1 MSKEFQSEAF
11 IAREDGKLVQVM
23 PDTSKEYEKG
33 YGYLHGDYVYI
44 YRGRKSTLENA
55 KLKPGSVYIFNNEK
69 IWIKPTEELAE
80 IYHKSKIKMYD
91 SAMIFQAIQEN
102 ARKEEPPAVLET
114 SQNAFIPTIY
124 DDDDILKRIIKEVL
138 VDKKIEIRA
147 SKKYRNN
154 YDITNLKSGIQKM
167 TPLSIKYFTKW
178 IEILGLEV
186 EITCK
191 YTDNQGNEK
200 IIRKEF

>member
-1 MSKEFQSEAF
+1 
-11 IAREDGKLVQVM
+11 M

-80 IYHKSKIKMYD
+80 IYHKSKIKIYD

>member
-1 MSKEFQSEAF
+1 
-11 IAREDGKLVQVM
+11 
-23 PDTSKEYEKG
+23 
-33 YGYLHGDYVYI
+33 
-44 YRGRKSTLENA
+44 
-55 KLKPGSVYIFNNEK
+55 
-69 IWIKPTEELAE
+69 
-80 IYHKSKIKMYD
+80 MYD

>member
-1 MSKEFQSEAF
+1 MNKNFQSEAF
-11 IAREDGKLVQVM
+11 IARENGKLVQVM

-33 YGYLHGDYVYI
+33 YGYLHGDY
-44 YRGRKSTLENA
+44 
-55 KLKPGSVYIFNNEK
+55 VYIFNNEK

-191 YTDNQGNEK
+191 YTDSQGNEK
-200 IIRKEF
+200 IIKKEF